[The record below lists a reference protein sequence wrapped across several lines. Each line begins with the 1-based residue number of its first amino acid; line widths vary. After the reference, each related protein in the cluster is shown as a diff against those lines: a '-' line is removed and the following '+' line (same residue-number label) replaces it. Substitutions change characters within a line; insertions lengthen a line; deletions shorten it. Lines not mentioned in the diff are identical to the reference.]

1 MLTGLANVGL
11 NMWNIFPHAY
21 GAESHCRSQVAV
33 ARRAARCNF
42 DWPAAS
48 NEPKRGTKATHFV
61 RYEEI
66 QLGKAAAQVMVLFA
80 ERGVKEGQEIT
91 WSYGDSYKSHRKEMG
106 YRAGTRANPNAITPQ
121 QARTAFARY
130 CKKIDV
136 TKEEL
141 AWNFGC
147 ISASQNKEPEAVLVR
162 ELILSNNKR
171 LYQHSRAA
179 LIKPSVSRV
188 RSRALPCSNLLV
200 ATLAAC
206 PTARLLLSQLPDSSA
221 EIRVAVREES
231 GVCVR
236 EWRLM

>member
-1 MLTGLANVGL
+1 MEVTTRAGTTLTA
-11 NMWNIFPHAY
+11 
-21 GAESHCRSQVAV
+21 S
-33 ARRAARCNF
+33 RCNF

-48 NEPKRGTKATHFV
+48 NEPKRGTRATHFV

-106 YRAGTRANPNAITPQ
+106 YRAGTRADPNAITPQ

-130 CKKIDV
+130 CETIDV

-147 ISASQNKEPEAVLVR
+147 ISASQNNEQEAVLVR

-171 LYQHSRAA
+171 LYHGAQSAADRTAATADMAETSVKQRAA
-179 LIKPSVSRV
+179 GMEGGSDGD
-188 RSRALPCSNLLV
+188 A
-200 ATLAAC
+200 
-206 PTARLLLSQLPDSSA
+206 
-221 EIRVAVREES
+221 
-231 GVCVR
+231 
-236 EWRLM
+236 W